1 MPDHHDMIVRRVIHA
16 LEETEDSDSLVWSY
30 FDADRE
36 AVVQAAQQ
44 TLEATREDA
53 SRERVESAVDREL
66 IEALRFPSNPPGG
79 LLAKL
84 YIRRAAVATIGISLT
99 ALLAAI
105 ATLLCEQTVI
115 NGKLPIGAFSLEF
128 GSSQKRFDRLSAKV
142 EKLTKRH
149 EKLLEDE
156 REIIEEMAR
165 LYLPELTPAAVSG
178 ALRQLQ
184 HDLRDVL
191 AQQDTHAT
199 RLRERIVATGQRAE
213 ELTVSMLETEL
224 AEETAAAELDRA
236 RADVESTLGADSE
249 HLGRATEHAAI
260 MDRRAVLKWRRAR
273 LQGTAN
279 VERSGYEGFAP
290 FAYLR
295 KRNFGDPEYRAGFI
309 TRRLDGWLAR
319 RIGYETLER
328 HYKVLHLGPHAIQA
342 EIRRLTE
349 RASEIEREMD
359 ETEAHVGQQ
368 HGLFAALEEDAQA
381 QRTIVEARQRLH
393 EVTSERDAFAAELR
407 AVQANR
413 GAPYE
418 EAVALHEDFLN
429 DKTIRELERI
439 ARSTPDPR
447 DEALVTR
454 LGKARKEI
462 EGSHVDLGAHRTEL
476 EKLATRTGS
485 LADIAREAVH
495 SFPSRRSYFP
505 EEARLQDKVGLLLDE
520 HSSTETLIDKLWEDH
535 SARQIIVPASEALGG
550 WFAELSSVFDPELG
564 AVTVSVEDDVEFEHE
579 IIVHDASGR
588 VLHRR
593 VTRRDPEPGGSNS
606 R

>member
-1 MPDHHDMIVRRVIHA
+1 M
-16 LEETEDSDSLVWSY
+16 
-30 FDADRE
+30 
-36 AVVQAAQQ
+36 
-44 TLEATREDA
+44 
-53 SRERVESAVDREL
+53 
-66 IEALRFPSNPPGG
+66 
-79 LLAKL
+79 
-84 YIRRAAVATIGISLT
+84 
-99 ALLAAI
+99 
-105 ATLLCEQTVI
+105 I
-115 NGKLPIGAFSLEF
+115 NGKLALGAFSLEF

-328 HYKVLHLGPHAIQA
+328 HY
-342 EIRRLTE
+342 
-349 RASEIEREMD
+349 
-359 ETEAHVGQQ
+359 
-368 HGLFAALEEDAQA
+368 
-381 QRTIVEARQRLH
+381 
-393 EVTSERDAFAAELR
+393 
-407 AVQANR
+407 
-413 GAPYE
+413 
-418 EAVALHEDFLN
+418 
-429 DKTIRELERI
+429 
-439 ARSTPDPR
+439 
-447 DEALVTR
+447 
-454 LGKARKEI
+454 
-462 EGSHVDLGAHRTEL
+462 
-476 EKLATRTGS
+476 
-485 LADIAREAVH
+485 
-495 SFPSRRSYFP
+495 
-505 EEARLQDKVGLLLDE
+505 
-520 HSSTETLIDKLWEDH
+520 
-535 SARQIIVPASEALGG
+535 
-550 WFAELSSVFDPELG
+550 
-564 AVTVSVEDDVEFEHE
+564 
-579 IIVHDASGR
+579 
-588 VLHRR
+588 
-593 VTRRDPEPGGSNS
+593 
-606 R
+606 